1 MVLRQFRSGGVGR
14 RQEGGVKKMMPD
26 DVMEDMWAEREKDM
40 WAEREKEAN
49 DLAQPDDGKKE
60 DEHKNV

>member
-1 MVLRQFRSGGVGR
+1 
-14 RQEGGVKKMMPD
+14 MMPD